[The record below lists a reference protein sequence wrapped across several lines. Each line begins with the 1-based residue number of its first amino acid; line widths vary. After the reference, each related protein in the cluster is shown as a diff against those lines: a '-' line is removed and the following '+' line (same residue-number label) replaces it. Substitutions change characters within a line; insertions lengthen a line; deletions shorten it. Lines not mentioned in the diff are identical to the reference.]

1 MKVTIEFED
10 YDDAMTAMQGSDW
23 KLVVWSLDQTL
34 RYKIKHSEKDK
45 IELEEIR
52 DRLHELLADYNLIL
66 E

>member
-52 DRLHELLADYNLIL
+52 DRLHELLADYKLNL

>member
-1 MKVTIEFED
+1 MKVTLEF
-10 YDDAMTAMQGSDW
+10 DDQEEATTAMQGSDW

-52 DRLHELLADYNLIL
+52 DILHELFADYKLNF

>member
-45 IELEEIR
+45 IDLEEIR
-52 DRLHELLADYNLIL
+52 DRLHELLADYKLIL